1 MRSRWSAE
9 PLSLS
14 PDGYWPYTHSDHV
27 RNVATNASLNV
38 MRLDKLRMEYGVEV
52 IGLFVLLRQE
62 EGRFLYHHAAP
73 VAHLR

>member
-1 MRSRWSAE
+1 
-9 PLSLS
+9 
-14 PDGYWPYTHSDHV
+14 
-27 RNVATNASLNV
+27 